1 LNSYAT
7 GAVCRKRW
15 YGHFVF
21 RRLKDA
27 WRRSRER
34 RREHLAE
41 DELYRDEAERRR
53 FDHET
58 QKWGGTVSQPKLPDR
73 DW

>member
-1 LNSYAT
+1 VI
-7 GAVCRKRW
+7 G
-15 YGHFVF
+15 
-21 RRLKDA
+21 RLRDA

-34 RREHLAE
+34 RRERLAE
-41 DELYRDEAERRR
+41 EEPYREEAERRK
-53 FDHET
+53 FDQET